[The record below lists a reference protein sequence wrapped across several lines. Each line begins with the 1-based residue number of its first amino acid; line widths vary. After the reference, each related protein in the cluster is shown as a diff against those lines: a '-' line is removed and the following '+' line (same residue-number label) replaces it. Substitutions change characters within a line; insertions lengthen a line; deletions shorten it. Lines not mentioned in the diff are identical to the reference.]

1 MIDMKKILLF
11 LLSIIPILL
20 FARVPEWVS
29 SRPNNSFYYWG
40 IGVCEISDVNFKEV
54 AKRQAL
60 EEITQQISVK
70 VESNSFMSM
79 TEIDLVANEDYQ
91 KQIQASS
98 QVYLEEL
105 QIFDTYQDKKKYYV
119 CYRLNKDE
127 YKAKVRAKSQE
138 IAKSAYEYLQQ
149 ARAAESD
156 GNLTSAIG
164 YYQKGLEVVEPWLF
178 LDLSYMAENVPVAL
192 YSGYMSIF
200 DGLSLTITPQSAT
213 MQNLKAANIEV
224 VASLRKNNIPVQ
236 NFPLKAQFV
245 TGSGKFTP
253 SAKTNS
259 SGEGRF
265 YLTQMTSKEASQM
278 IKISIDNSVIK
289 DLPDIYQNKTT
300 SQKLPEALF
309 VINVEKQNVVFYLN
323 PINNAIPPLLRQ
335 IASLLSSEYFEVTTN
350 LYEATHVIDIA
361 TDLRLVG
368 TVNGDLENLDEWLAT
383 LNVALRNKEGSV
395 LTHYSLEGVRI
406 LVAENSS
413 QTVASQQASRELIK
427 RFKREFPRQLEKVN
441 IK

>member
-1 MIDMKKILLF
+1 MKKILLF
-11 LLSIIPILL
+11 LLSITPILL

-40 IGVCEISDVNFKEV
+40 IGVCELSDPNYKEV

-79 TEIDLVANEDYQ
+79 SEMDFVAHEDYM

-127 YKAKVRAKSQE
+127 YKAKVKTKSQD
-138 IAKSAYEYLQQ
+138 IARSAYEYLQQ
-149 ARAAESD
+149 ARGAEED
-156 GNLTSAIG
+156 GNLIGAIG
-164 YYQKGLEVVEPWLF
+164 YYQKGLEVVESWLF

-200 DGLSLTITPQSAT
+200 DGLSLTLEPQSAT
-213 MQNLKAANIEV
+213 MQNLKATNIEV
-224 VASLRKNNIPVQ
+224 VASLRKNNIPVR
-236 NFPLKAQFV
+236 NIPLKAQFV
-245 TGSGKFTP
+245 SGNGKFTP
-253 SAKTNS
+253 SAKTNNA
-259 SGEGRF
+259 GEGRF
-265 YLTQMTSKEASQM
+265 YLTQLTSKEASQS
-278 IKISIDNSVIK
+278 IRISVDNSILK
-289 DLPDIYQNKTT
+289 DLPAIYQNKAT

-309 VINVEKQNVVFYLN
+309 VINVEQQNIVFYLN

-335 IASLLSSEYFEVTTN
+335 VASVLSSEYFEVTTN
-350 LYEATHVIDIA
+350 LYEATHIIDIA
-361 TDLRLVG
+361 TDLRKVG
-368 TVNGDLENLDEWLAT
+368 TINGDLENLDEWLAT
-383 LNVALRNKEGSV
+383 LNVALRSKEGTV
-395 LTHYSLEGVRI
+395 LTHYSLEGIRI
-406 LVAENSS
+406 LVSENST
-413 QTVASQQASRELIK
+413 QTVASQQASKELTK
-427 RFKREFPRQLEKVN
+427 RFKREFPKQLERVN

>member
-1 MIDMKKILLF
+1 MINVKKFLLF
-11 LLSIIPILL
+11 LLSITPVLL

-40 IGVCEISDVNFKEV
+40 IGVCELSDVNFKEV
-54 AKRQAL
+54 AKRQAM

-79 TEIDLVANEDYQ
+79 SEMDLVAHEDYQ

-98 QVYLEEL
+98 QVYLEDL

-138 IAKSAYEYLQQ
+138 VAKSAYEYLQQ
-149 ARAAESD
+149 AREAEAD

-164 YYQKGLEVVEPWLF
+164 SYQKGLEVVEPWLF
-178 LDLSYMAENVPVAL
+178 LDLSYMAENVPAAL

-200 DGLSLTITPQSAT
+200 DGLSLTLEPQSAT
-213 MQNLKAANIEV
+213 VQNLKATNIEV
-224 VASLRKNNIPVQ
+224 IASLRKSNVPLRNI
-236 NFPLKAQFV
+236 PLKAQFV
-245 TGSGKFTP
+245 SGNGKFTP
-253 SAKTNS
+253 SAKTNNA
-259 SGEGRF
+259 GEGRF
-265 YLTQMTSKEASQM
+265 YFTQLTSKEASQSVR
-278 IKISIDNSVIK
+278 ISVDNSILK
-289 DLPDIYQNKTT
+289 DLPAIYQNKTT
-300 SQKLPEALF
+300 LQKLPEALF
-309 VINVEKQNVVFYLN
+309 VINVEQQNIVFYLN

-335 IASLLSSEYFEVTTN
+335 VASVLSSDYFEVTTN
-350 LYEATHVIDIA
+350 LSEATHIIDIA
-361 TDLRLVG
+361 TDLRKVG

-383 LNVALRNKEGSV
+383 LNVALRSQEGAV

-427 RFKREFPRQLEKVN
+427 RFKREFPKQLEKVN